1 MAEQM
6 RRGQTGAQPANST
19 QRRWAALKQVIQLLH
34 HERHSL
40 QELLSRLVQLL
51 PNAFQ
56 QPDMV
61 RVRIA
66 LDGQTFSSSDFQV
79 TPWMRQIPIIAPDC
93 HQGTIELAYRSDSA
107 SESSDGSQAAPA
119 EQDEMAFLEV
129 IVELLKGYLGRRV
142 EKAAR
147 SVERADRQRLEQQLR
162 QAQKMEV
169 VGRLA
174 GGVAH
179 DFNNLLTVI
188 SGYSEILLENMTS
201 DDPAREIV
209 KEIYRSGE
217 RASLLTQQ
225 LLAFSRKQVL
235 EPKVLNLNDVVSES
249 SRMLARLIGE
259 DIRLRTVLSEE
270 LHLIR
275 VDPGQLEQVIMN
287 LAVNS
292 RDAMPNGGQL
302 TIETANVEIDERYA
316 YSHWE
321 IRSGTYVMLAVSD
334 TGHGMDDATR
344 ARIFEPFFSTKPSD
358 RGTGLGLAT
367 VYGIVKQSGGNI
379 GVYSEPN
386 YGTVIKVYFPVVEK
400 SSTNL
405 DLPVEIPTALEGSE
419 TILMVE
425 DDAAVRSLARLALQM
440 YGYQVLEASDGREAL
455 ALSQRHKGSIH
466 LLVTDVVMPGI
477 NGRELAEQLTRKFRD
492 LQVLFLSGYTSDT
505 IVHHG
510 VLEAD
515 MAFLQKPFTPVLLSR
530 KVREVLNARRR

>member
-93 HQGTIELAYRSDSA
+93 HQGTIELAFRSDSSSA
-107 SESSDGSQAAPA
+107 SSDGSHVAPA

-259 DIRLRTVLSEE
+259 DIRLRTVLSED
-270 LHLIR
+270 LNLIR

-334 TGHGMDDATR
+334 TGHGMDEATR

-515 MAFLQKPFTPVLLSR
+515 MAFLQKPFTPMLLSR